1 MMSAHSFDRSLR
13 AGLRALALIGLLI
26 PTLVAQPADAR
37 THGAIRVSGSG
48 SGADSTGDREITI
61 DDEGIRITGDDHSK
75 VILPGDLTG
84 KGVHGVVVG
93 DGDVVRIRRITGDSS
108 STIQIH
114 TGGDNEIVQFFKDV
128 HVEKGQQ
135 AGTVV
140 AILGNVRNDGLISGD
155 CVSILG
161 SIVQGDSAVIQGE
174 AVTIGGA
181 VRAAGKGARVEGET
195 VSIGFLPFAGWA
207 VPSVALLLLFGLLTL
222 LLYVVLA
229 AITGRLFPERLVRIA
244 DTISQRSFLS
254 LVLGLL
260 SIPLALMLGLLL
272 LVTVIGIPL
281 AILMPFLFIL
291 AAFVGYTASVYLL
304 GSKLLGR
311 RTGVGSGMLGPIA
324 AGTAFVTVF
333 YALGV
338 PLMSLEGTGRVF
350 GFGFLL
356 LWLVI
361 GTVCWMMGLGA
372 LLLSRLGQDPN
383 APVSRGAQ
391 WAPAPPP
398 PAPPI
403 VRAGGE
409 SPPAPPSPASTT

>member
-1 MMSAHSFDRSLR
+1 MSPRSCSRSFLLAARGLAAIVALVPSLL
-13 AGLRALALIGLLI
+13 AGPAYAKVHGRIE
-26 PTLVAQPADAR
+26 VAGND
-37 THGAIRVSGSG
+37 TTGA
-48 SGADSTGDREITI
+48 REITI
-61 DDEGIRITGDDHSK
+61 DDEGIRIVGGGKD
-75 VILPGDLTG
+75 VVLPGDEGAVG
-84 KGVHGVVVG
+84 KVTVG
-93 DGDVVRIRRITGDSS
+93 TNGIRVLRVNGDSLPMV
-108 STIQIH
+108 QVH

-174 AVTIGGA
+174 AVTVGGA
-181 VRAAGKGARVEGET
+181 VRSAGHGARVEGET

-207 VPSVALLLLFGLLTL
+207 VPSVTLLLLFGMLSL
-222 LLYVVLA
+222 LLFVALA
-229 AITGRLFPERLVRIA
+229 AVTGRLFPERLVRIA

-260 SIPLALMLGLLL
+260 SIPLAIMIGLLL
-272 LVTVIGIPL
+272 VVTLIGIPL
-281 AILMPFLFIL
+281 AVLLPFLFVL
-291 AAFVGYTASVYLL
+291 AAFVGYTAAVYLL

-311 RTGVGSGMLGPIA
+311 PTGVNSGMIGPIA

-333 YALGV
+333 YAVGV

-372 LLLSRLGQDPN
+372 LLLSRLGQGPA
-383 APVSRGAQ
+383 APAPRGSQ
-391 WAPAPPP
+391 WAPTPPP
-398 PAPPI
+398 PP
-403 VRAGGE
+403 VRAGGDA
-409 SPPAPPSPASTT
+409 SPMGPTPASTP

>member
-1 MMSAHSFDRSLR
+1 MSPRSCSRSFLLAAR
-13 AGLRALALIGLLI
+13 GLAAIAALVPA
-26 PTLVAQPADAR
+26 LVADPAWAKI
-37 THGAIRVSGSG
+37 HGRVEVAGNDTT
-48 SGADSTGDREITI
+48 GAREITI
-61 DDEGIRITGDDHSK
+61 DDEGIRIVGGGKD
-75 VILPGDLTG
+75 VVLPGDQGSSTG
-84 KGVHGVVVG
+84 RVTINGGNKIR
-93 DGDVVRIRRITGDSS
+93 VVRMYGDSLPMVRV
-108 STIQIH
+108 H

-140 AILGNVRNDGLISGD
+140 AILGNVKNDGLISGD

-181 VRAAGKGARVEGET
+181 VRSAGPGARVEGET

-207 VPSVALLLLFGLLTL
+207 IPSVTLLLLFGLLSL
-222 LLYVVLA
+222 ALYVALA
-229 AITGRLFPERLVRIA
+229 AVTGRLFPERLVRIA

-260 SIPLALMLGLLL
+260 SIPLALMIGLLL

-281 AILMPFLFIL
+281 AVLLPFLFIL
-291 AAFVGYTASVYLL
+291 AAFVGYTAAVYLL

-311 RTGVGSGMLGPIA
+311 PTGVNRGMLGPIA

-333 YALGV
+333 YAIGV

-372 LLLSRLGQDPN
+372 LLLSRLGQGPN
-383 APVSRGAQ
+383 APAPRGGQ
-391 WAPAPPP
+391 WAPAQP
-398 PAPPI
+398 PA
-403 VRAGGE
+403 
-409 SPPAPPSPASTT
+409 SPTSPASNT

>member
-1 MMSAHSFDRSLR
+1 MSPRSCSRSFLLAAR
-13 AGLRALALIGLLI
+13 GLAAIAVLVPA
-26 PTLVAQPADAR
+26 LVADPAFAR
-37 THGAIRVSGSG
+37 THGRVEVAGNDTT
-48 SGADSTGDREITI
+48 GAREITI
-61 DDEGIRITGDDHSK
+61 DDEGIRI
-75 VILPGDLTG
+75 
-84 KGVHGVVVG
+84 VG
-93 DGDVVRIRRITGDSS
+93 DGKDVVLSGDRGSRTGRVTINGGNKIRIVRMYGDSLPIVQVHS
-108 STIQIH
+108 
-114 TGGDNEIVQFFKDV
+114 GGDNEIVQFFKDV

-140 AILGNVRNDGLISGD
+140 AILGNVKNDGLISGD

-161 SIVQGDSAVIQGE
+161 SIVLGDSAVIQGE

-181 VRAAGKGARVEGET
+181 VRSAGHGARVEGET

-207 VPSVALLLLFGLLTL
+207 IPSVTLLLLFGLLSL
-222 LLYVVLA
+222 ALFVALA
-229 AITGRLFPERLVRIA
+229 AVTGRLFPERLVRIA

-260 SIPLALMLGLLL
+260 SIPLALMIGLLL

-281 AILMPFLFIL
+281 AVLLPFLFVL
-291 AAFVGYTASVYLL
+291 AAFVGYTAAVYLL

-311 RTGVGSGMLGPIA
+311 PTGVNRGMLGPIA

-333 YALGV
+333 YAIGV

-372 LLLSRLGQDPN
+372 LLLSRLGQGPN
-383 APVSRGAQ
+383 APAPRGGQ
-391 WAPAPPP
+391 WAPAQS
-398 PAPPI
+398 PAPPM
-403 VRAGGE
+403 RAGGDV
-409 SPPAPPSPASTT
+409 PPTQASNT

>member
-1 MMSAHSFDRSLR
+1 
-13 AGLRALALIGLLI
+13 
-26 PTLVAQPADAR
+26 
-37 THGAIRVSGSG
+37 
-48 SGADSTGDREITI
+48 
-61 DDEGIRITGDDHSK
+61 
-75 VILPGDLTG
+75 
-84 KGVHGVVVG
+84 
-93 DGDVVRIRRITGDSS
+93 
-108 STIQIH
+108 
-114 TGGDNEIVQFFKDV
+114 
-128 HVEKGQQ
+128 
-135 AGTVV
+135 VV

-181 VRAAGKGARVEGET
+181 VRSAGRGARVEGET

-207 VPSVALLLLFGLLTL
+207 VPSVTLLLLFGMISL
-222 LLYVVLA
+222 LLFVALA
-229 AITGRLFPERLVRIA
+229 AVTGRLFPERLVRIA

-260 SIPLALMLGLLL
+260 SIPLALMIGLLL

-281 AILMPFLFIL
+281 AVLLPFLFVL
-291 AAFVGYTASVYLL
+291 AAFVGYTAAVYLL
-304 GSKLLGR
+304 GSKLIGR
-311 RTGVGSGMLGPIA
+311 PTGVNSGMLGPIA

-333 YALGV
+333 YAIGV

-372 LLLSRLGQDPN
+372 LLLSRLGQGPP
-383 APVSRGAQ
+383 APAPRGGQ

-398 PAPPI
+398 PAPPAPPI
-403 VRAGGE
+403 VRAGADAQASG
-409 SPPAPPSPASTT
+409 PSTASTP

>member
-1 MMSAHSFDRSLR
+1 MSPRSYSRSFLLAARGI
-13 AGLRALALIGLLI
+13 AAIVALVPA
-26 PTLVAQPADAR
+26 LVADPAFAR
-37 THGAIRVSGSG
+37 IHGKIEVAANDT
-48 SGADSTGDREITI
+48 SGALEITI
-61 DDEGIRITGDDHSK
+61 DDEGIRIVGGGKD
-75 VILPGDLTG
+75 VVLPGDLDKSTG
-84 KGVHGVVVG
+84 RVTINGGNKIR
-93 DGDVVRIRRITGDSS
+93 VVRMYGDSLP
-108 STIQIH
+108 IVQVR

-140 AILGNVRNDGLISGD
+140 AILGNVRNDGMISGD

-174 AVTIGGA
+174 AVTIGGG
-181 VRAAGKGARVEGET
+181 VRAAGRGSRIEGET

-207 VPSVALLLLFGLLTL
+207 IPSVTLLLLFGFLSLI
-222 LLYVVLA
+222 LYVALA
-229 AITGRLFPERLVRIA
+229 AVTGRLFPERLVRIA

-254 LVLGLL
+254 LLLGLV
-260 SIPLALMLGLLL
+260 SIPLALMIGLLL

-281 AILMPFLFIL
+281 AVLLPFLFIL
-291 AAFVGYTASVYLL
+291 AAFVGYTAAVYLL

-311 RTGVGSGMLGPIA
+311 PTGVNSGMLGPIA

-333 YALGV
+333 YAIGV

-372 LLLSRLGQDPN
+372 LLLSRLGQGPN
-383 APVSRGAQ
+383 TTAPRASQ
-391 WAPAPPP
+391 WAPAAPP
-398 PAPPI
+398 PAPP
-403 VRAGGE
+403 
-409 SPPAPPSPASTT
+409 APPMRDVPQAPSSTP